1 MTRLIVPLD
10 GSPEAEGAL
19 PHARVLAGH
28 DPVMLLTSVWHGE
41 PLAPRRYYDERALAL
56 IGEPVETRILVDEP
70 PAQAILDAAAE
81 DPTAL
86 VCMASHGRNAIG
98 QAVLGSTAE
107 AVVRRST
114 GPVMLVGPHASYDA
128 TRAEARNLVV
138 AVDNADTAE
147 SIMPVAMR
155 FADRHHLH
163 LWTVQTVAPAP
174 YPFVTN
180 APDPDAVEAGG
191 LHRAVAVAGR
201 HERSVETKVLS
212 AADPADAIVH
222 FATELPAAFVVMG
235 SHGRSGLA
243 RLALGSVAM
252 RVVHRA
258 ACPVM
263 IVRA

>member
-1 MTRLIVPLD
+1 MPVPRRRLHSPTR
-10 GSPEAEGAL
+10 A
-19 PHARVLAGH
+19 LAGH

-41 PLAPRRYYDERALAL
+41 PVTPRRYYDERALAL
-56 IGEPVETRILVDEP
+56 VGEPVETRILVDEP
-70 PAQAILDAAAE
+70 PTDAILDTAAA

-114 GPVMLVGPHASYDA
+114 RPVVLVGPHASYDA

-138 AVDNADTAE
+138 AVDGAETAE
-147 SIMPVAMR
+147 SIMPEALR

-163 LWTVQTVAPAP
+163 LWTVQIVSPAP
-174 YPFVTN
+174 YPFVSN
-180 APDPDAVEAGG
+180 APDSPDAIQAAG
-191 LHRAVAVAGR
+191 LDRAVAIAGR
-201 HERSVETKVLS
+201 HERSVETKVLT

-222 FATELPAAFVVMG
+222 FAAELPASFVVMG

-252 RVVHRA
+252 RVVHRSA
-258 ACPVM
+258 SPVM
-263 IVRA
+263 IIRR